1 MDIAI
6 STPSSGSPD
15 PELALRRT
23 TWSERAFVL
32 GGLVAAA
39 LATAGAPILDI
50 GAELVGPLW
59 VAAVAW
65 TVLASLAG
73 ALWRG
78 FRYRDWSAFRAREPA
93 RGREDLIDWS
103 TGTGAWLDLR
113 VAEEHERLMRDDD
126 SVR

>member
-1 MDIAI
+1 MAV
-6 STPSSGSPD
+6 STPPSGSPQ
-15 PELALRRT
+15 PERAQRRT

-32 GGLVAAA
+32 GGLVVAAVG
-39 LATAGAPILDI
+39 TAGSSVLDV
-50 GAELVGPLW
+50 GAGLIGPLW
-59 VAAVAW
+59 VTAVAW

-73 ALWRG
+73 AAWRG

-126 SVR
+126 PLR